1 MTDSEAKGLKRLKE
15 LADQLAGAAAEAGFS
30 SLSSRASAD
39 KSASGRGETA
49 APSVSAAVGPA
60 IPTSPAS
67 GETAARRGKTL
78 SSAAGSLANLN
89 PILAGLMK
97 LTGGGSE
104 EQAQTLTKIE
114 RPAGM
119 RYQGVVAERA
129 GWGITEMDYAA
140 DGRPRRVERAAQTP
154 PVVVQVQAMDSRSF
168 LDHRDE
174 IATAVRQAL
183 LESHG
188 LGDVMRE
195 V

>member
-1 MTDSEAKGLKRLKE
+1 MTDREAKGLKRLKE

-30 SLSSRASAD
+30 SLTSQTSAG
-39 KSASGRGETA
+39 KAASGGGETA
-49 APSVSAAVGPA
+49 ASSLSAAVSRP
-60 IPTSPAS
+60 ISTSSTS
-67 GETAARRGKTL
+67 GETGRGRGKTQ
-78 SSAAGSLANLN
+78 SPAAGVLANLN
-89 PILAGLMK
+89 PIVAGLMK
-97 LTGGGSE
+97 LFGGGSDD
-104 EQAQTLTKIE
+104 QAQTMTKIE

-119 RYQGVVAERA
+119 RYQGVVSERA

-140 DGRPRRVERAAQTP
+140 DGRPRMVERAAQT

-174 IATAVRQAL
+174 IASAVRQAL

-188 LGDVMRE
+188 LGEVMRE

>member
-1 MTDSEAKGLKRLKE
+1 MTDSKAVGLKRLKE

-30 SLSSRASAD
+30 SLSSLASAD
-39 KSASGRGETA
+39 KTASGREETGA
-49 APSVSAAVGPA
+49 SSLSAIVSPA
-60 IPTSPAS
+60 ISSSSAS
-67 GETAARRGKTL
+67 GETAAGRSKTL

-97 LTGGGSE
+97 LFGGGSG
-104 EQAQTLTKIE
+104 EQVQTLTKIE
-114 RPAGM
+114 RPAAL
-119 RYQGVVAERA
+119 RYQGVVSERA

-140 DGRPRRVERAAQTP
+140 DGRPRMAERAVQA

-174 IATAVRQAL
+174 IASAVKQAL